1 MAKKKKPMGRP
12 KGPQDK
18 LKKAFSTKLDQGL
31 IERIKER
38 ALTEGRSKNNLVEFV
53 LNENI

>member
-1 MAKKKKPMGRP
+1 MGKTGRP
-12 KGPQDK
+12 KGPKNK

-31 IERIKER
+31 IKRIQER
-38 ALTEGRSKNNLVEFV
+38 AEKEQRSKNNLVEFV